1 MSSRLPMTSKALV
14 AAAMLILSGACG
26 GLGSVRPASVGAD
39 AAPPCL
45 TPASAHELLRV
56 AYVPD
61 TAYPPGPLAPVVYRV
76 NTTRRVVFITIDD
89 GWTRDPVFPAKLARA
104 DVPTSLFLIA
114 EAAKQ
119 DYGYFKKLQHQGA
132 IIEDHSVDHPVC
144 TRLSYADQRQEIC
157 DTAATYRRVFGRR
170 PTLFR
175 PPYGEFNTATQ
186 RAAEVCGMH
195 AVVHWDVTVNGGR
208 LAYAIGNRL
217 RPGDI
222 ILMHFTS
229 HVRRDFAAA
238 LAAARAQHLKIGRL
252 ENYL

>member
-1 MSSRLPMTSKALV
+1 
-14 AAAMLILSGACG
+14 MLILNGACG
-26 GLGSVRPASVGAD
+26 GLRSVSPASVGAT
-39 AAPPCL
+39 ATPPCL
-45 TPASAHELLRV
+45 TSASAQSLLRI

-61 TAYPPGPLAPVVYRV
+61 TAYPPGPLAPVVHRV

-89 GWTRDPVFPAKLARA
+89 GWTRDPAFPAKLAKA

-114 EAAKQ
+114 QAAKQ
-119 DYGYFKKLQHQGA
+119 DYRYFKQLRHQGA
-132 IIEDHSVDHPVC
+132 VIEDHSIDHPVC
-144 TRLSYADQRQEIC
+144 TRLSYADQRHQIC
-157 DTAATYRRVFGRR
+157 DTAATYRRVFGHR

-175 PPYGEFNTATQ
+175 PPYGELNTATQ
-186 RAAEVCGMH
+186 RAAEVCGMD
-195 AVVHWDVTVNGGR
+195 AVVHWDVTVNSGR
-208 LAYAIGNRL
+208 LAFAIGDRL
-217 RPGDI
+217 RRGDI

>member
-1 MSSRLPMTSKALV
+1 MTSEALV
-14 AAAMLILSGACG
+14 AVAMLTLSVACG
-26 GLGSVRPASVGAD
+26 GVGSASPASVGAP
-39 AAPPCL
+39 ASLPCH
-45 TPASAHELLRV
+45 TPASAQTLLRV
-56 AYVPD
+56 AYAPD
-61 TAYPPGPLAPVVYRV
+61 TAYPPGPLAPVAYRV

-89 GWTRDPVFPAKLARA
+89 GWIRDPAFPTKLARA

-114 EAAKQ
+114 QAAKQ
-119 DYGYFKKLQHQGA
+119 DYGYFKELQHQGA

-144 TRLSYADQRQEIC
+144 TRLSYAEQRQEIC

-186 RAAEVCGMH
+186 RAAEACGMH

-208 LAYAIGNRL
+208 LAYAIGDRL

-238 LAAARAQHLKIGRL
+238 LAAARAHHLKIGRL